1 MFPRSGIKF
10 ASAWLAGTVLVG
22 LWSTAARAD
31 KFVYDTP
38 DGRHTVEGR
47 LAARTDVEAL
57 FVGRDGR
64 MHLVN
69 ANRVVDLEETA
80 EKPKPFT
87 KEEMISELRRE
98 FGAGFRVFSSL
109 RYVVCYNCDE
119 NFAVSCRQLFERL
132 HRAFVNYF
140 EKAGFQ
146 IEPNEYPLVAVVF
159 GNENDFLAYA
169 SRELGDE
176 MARNVIGYYSFL
188 TNRMVLYD
196 MQADAARKGLA
207 QVKGKAAGG
216 PRGIGAFAEV
226 NIATVI
232 HEATHQLAYNSGF
245 HQRFSDNPLWFA
257 EGMGMF
263 FEATDRQ
270 GANWNRVGDVN
281 RTRIDLFRERHFTKG
296 ERVDIRSLVRTDDL
310 LRDNK
315 TALAAYADSWALTYF
330 LIKTHREHFFNYLKI
345 LAKKPALTQDS
356 AEQREADFK
365 DAFGDDIDQLEEE
378 FVRYMRTLPVR

>member
-1 MFPRSGIKF
+1 
-10 ASAWLAGTVLVG
+10 VLVG
-22 LWSTAARAD
+22 LWATTARAD

-47 LAARTDVEAL
+47 LVARTEVEVL

-69 ANRVVDLEETA
+69 ANRVVELEETA

-87 KEEMISELRRE
+87 KEEMLSELRRE
-98 FGAGFRVFSSL
+98 FGPGFKVFSSL
-109 RYVVCYNCDE
+109 RYAVCYNCDQE
-119 NFAVSCRQLFERL
+119 FANSSRQLFERL
-132 HRAFVNYF
+132 HRAFTNYF

-207 QVKGKAAGG
+207 QVKGKGASG
-216 PRGIGAFAEV
+216 PRDIGAFAEA

-245 HQRFSDNPLWFA
+245 HQRFSDNPLWCA

-263 FEATDRQ
+263 FEATNRQ
-270 GANWNRVGDVN
+270 GANWNRVGEIN
-281 RTRIDLFRERHFTKG
+281 RARLDLFRERHFTNG
-296 ERVDIRSLVRTDDL
+296 ERVDIRALIRTDDL
-310 LRDNK
+310 LRDKK

-330 LIKTHREHFFNYLKI
+330 LIKTRREQFFTYLKI
-345 LAKKPALTQDS
+345 LKQKPALAQDS
-356 AEQREADFK
+356 ADEREADFK
-365 DAFGDDIDQLEEE
+365 TAFGDDIDLLEEE
-378 FVRYMRTLPVR
+378 FVRYIRSLPVR